1 MMFFLYFCYCLFMN
15 TGVKLQI
22 VSSSKSA
29 LQTKIAANFG
39 FSPSLLVEVVD
50 DSGTRIT
57 SGANSTLVNIC
68 YYYYFFFFSICGT
81 TSFETILLSLY
92 VAQFFF
98 FLSVF
103 KNSLWFLFRLL
114 IFSILNYRKKI

>member
-57 SGANSTLVNIC
+57 SGANSTLVNIY
-68 YYYYFFFFSICGT
+68 YYYYFLIILLNFFSV
-81 TSFETILLSLY
+81 Y
-92 VAQFFF
+92 VEPQVLKLFCFLFMSNNFFF

-103 KNSLWFLFRLL
+103 KNSLWFLFKL
-114 IFSILNYRKKI
+114 SIQY